1 MEKRLAERERGKT
14 KRAKIKKIKK
24 KKKAA
29 EEDEKPELP
38 PPLIGPSE
46 VTTNMFGEIK
56 KYEDVWQ
63 SLDEAHNFS
72 QKHDV
77 QLAKKEIRVDVEKEL
92 RDTVDTMLQQNL
104 LKIKAQLEAKK
115 GGKKG
120 KK

>member
-1 MEKRLAERERGKT
+1 MGKKSLALRKRRKT
-14 KRAKIKKIKK
+14 KRERAKTV

-46 VTTNMFGEIK
+46 LTTKMFGEIK

-63 SLDEAHNFS
+63 SMDEAHNFS

-104 LKIKAQLEAKK
+104 VKIKAQLEAKK
-115 GGKKG
+115 
-120 KK
+120 